1 MEQSDNKEKLQ
12 RYLRR
17 KEIEAEDAKL
27 KGMRCTYGNLLLEI
41 NLVKTQLRKFS
52 MGSK

>member
-1 MEQSDNKEKLQ
+1 MEKSVNKEKLQ
-12 RYLRR
+12 RYLKR
-17 KEIEAEDAKL
+17 KEVEAEDAKQ
-27 KGMRCTYGNLLLEI
+27 KGMKSTYGNLLLEI

>member
-1 MEQSDNKEKLQ
+1 MEQSVNKEKLQ
-12 RYLRR
+12 RYLKR
-17 KEIEAEDAKL
+17 KEMEAEDAKV
-27 KGMRCTYGNLLLEI
+27 KGMKSTYSNLLLEI